1 MDPVHDRG
9 SMNLVHESGP
19 WTWSKVGV
27 HGPLVHVLSS
37 PQLYRHQRSQ
47 RTWKTFTALSG
58 NRFWTRHVLLSGP
71 KLQNTNCTDTFSTAL
86 TRHKQQTSGRLLRAN
101 NTIVKLNVFFKFM
114 PLVSVSF
121 HKSCPSFDGM
131 RSIDNTS
138 RQVFLSKKIFPLIF
152 IATIRQIFCL

>member
-9 SMNLVHESGP
+9 SIDPVHESGP

-37 PQLYRHQRSQ
+37 PQLYRHQRTQ

-71 KLQNTNCTDTFSTAL
+71 KLRNTNCTDMFSIGSISAVSRVRSLILPEVGGCVRAHFPEKRLVIEPMFSTAV
-86 TRHKQQTSGRLLRAN
+86 TRHKQQTSGRLRMAN
-101 NTIVKLNVFFKFM
+101 NTIVKCFFKFM
-114 PLVSVSF
+114 SLVRVSF
-121 HKSCPSFDGM
+121 H
-131 RSIDNTS
+131 
-138 RQVFLSKKIFPLIF
+138 
-152 IATIRQIFCL
+152 